1 MVHPKLITELHI
13 GLHVGSIFLIKFVN
27 VWGWTQIILFP
38 RFVIVRQFRR
48 LGGDL
53 RRSVFSDMTGDF
65 IFLGLSGHSSCLF
78 VKVRK
83 GTVYLERLRYKISS
97 YIVTDFSVSFNKTS
111 SPLFITMRQLRLL
124 NFNRILDK
132 AETKFF
138 LKFNTASSVM
148 IMTAFDM
155 RPVHAR
161 CECLSLK
168 LISRTIPFCLYFSNM
183 VTV

>member
-1 MVHPKLITELHI
+1 MFEVEHKL
-13 GLHVGSIFLIKFVN
+13 F
-27 VWGWTQIILFP
+27 FP

-53 RRSVFSDMTGDF
+53 RRSVCSDMTGDF

-83 GTVYLERLRYKISS
+83 DTVFLERLWYKISS

-111 SPLFITMRQLRLL
+111 SPLFITMRQLRFL

-161 CECLSLK
+161 CECLHKIDSEDDTLLLVFLK
-168 LISRTIPFCLYFSNM
+168 HGYGLAFMHNNTLRWKI
-183 VTV
+183 